1 MSDLFTNHTSATLLE
16 AAQRDVALDPA
27 IAPVWRGA
35 RVASP
40 AFTVQGV
47 GGDNLALHNAVCK
60 CPPGHVLVV
69 DAGGQAFGH
78 WGEILAVAA
87 MSRGIRG
94 LVIDGAVRDSV
105 EQENLGFPVFSR
117 GLAIRGTG
125 KSYPGVLGR
134 PVRVGGVKVRTG
146 DLVVGDAD
154 GVVSLPAE
162 QVPEI
167 LERADARIRKEEQV
181 ISALRQGATTI
192 DLYQFDPTGLG
203 N

>member
-1 MSDLFTNHTSATLLE
+1 
-16 AAQRDVALDPA
+16 
-27 IAPVWRGA
+27 
-35 RVASP
+35 
-40 AFTVQGV
+40 
-47 GGDNLALHNAVCK
+47 
-60 CPPGHVLVV
+60 
-69 DAGGQAFGH
+69 
-78 WGEILAVAA
+78 

>member
-1 MSDLFTNHTSATLLE
+1 MSDLVTTHTSATLLE
-16 AAQRDVALDPA
+16 ASQLDVALDPA
-27 IAPVWRGA
+27 ISPVWRRA
-35 RVASP
+35 RLAGP

-47 GGDNLALHNAVCK
+47 GGDNLALHNAVRK
-60 CPPGHVLVV
+60 CPSGHVLVV

-94 LVIDGAVRDSV
+94 LVIDGAVRDSA
-105 EQENLGFPVFSR
+105 EQESLSFPVFSR

-134 PVRVGGVKVRTG
+134 PVRVGGIKVHTG

-154 GVVSLPAE
+154 GVVCLPAE
-162 QVPEI
+162 HVPVI
-167 LERADARIRKEEQV
+167 LERADARVRKEEQV
-181 ISALRQGATTI
+181 MTALRQGATTI
-192 DLYQFDPTGLG
+192 DLYHFDPTGLG